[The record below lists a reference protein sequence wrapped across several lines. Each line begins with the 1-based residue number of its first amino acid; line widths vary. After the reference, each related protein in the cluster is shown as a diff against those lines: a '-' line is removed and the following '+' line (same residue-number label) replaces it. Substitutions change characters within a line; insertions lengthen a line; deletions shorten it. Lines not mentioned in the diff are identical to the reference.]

1 MHIDWFIVVSL
12 TITFVIAG
20 YALWLDGKNDE
31 TRPTDSQEAEKPTSR

>member
-20 YALWLDGKNDE
+20 GRV
-31 TRPTDSQEAEKPTSR
+31 TSFAERGML